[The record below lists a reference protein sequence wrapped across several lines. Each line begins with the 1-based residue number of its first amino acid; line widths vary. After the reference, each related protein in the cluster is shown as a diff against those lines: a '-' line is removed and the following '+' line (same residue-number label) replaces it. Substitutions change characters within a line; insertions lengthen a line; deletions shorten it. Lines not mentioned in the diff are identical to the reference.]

1 MKQGVDA
8 GCPRARRQPT
18 GSSVVMPAEAGTPRQ
33 SLIAV
38 VFLCL
43 MAVMFTG
50 CGDERT
56 AQEDPQKPPWPE
68 QGAPDALHALAEDLL
83 AYQGALGRLP
93 NDLALLDRSGLI
105 SGGPYAMKG
114 YAYHPTGIG
123 VLKDGWRVMVADD
136 RLRQPDRLWCIVR
149 PPVRVSGRPGLR
161 VVQIPLDELRISAA
175 TAGGG

>member
-1 MKQGVDA
+1 VNLSVITCAAWQRVLV
-8 GCPRARRQPT
+8 T
-18 GSSVVMPAEAGTPRQ
+18 GA
-33 SLIAV
+33 
-38 VFLCL
+38 L
-43 MAVMFTG
+43 MLVALLLGG
-50 CGDERT
+50 CGDER
-56 AQEDPQKPPWPE
+56 AAKEDPQKPLWPE
-68 QGAPDALHALAEDLL
+68 AGAPDALHALAEDLL

-105 SGGPYAMKG
+105 SGGPYATTG

-136 RLRQPDRLWCIVR
+136 QLRQPDRLWCVVR

-161 VVQIPLDELRISAA
+161 VVQIPLDELRAAAA

>member
-1 MKQGVDA
+1 VNLSVITCA
-8 GCPRARRQPT
+8 AWERVLVT
-18 GSSVVMPAEAGTPRQ
+18 GA
-33 SLIAV
+33 
-38 VFLCL
+38 L
-43 MAVMFTG
+43 MLVALLLGG
-50 CGDERT
+50 CGDER
-56 AQEDPQKPPWPE
+56 AAKEDPQKPPWPE
-68 QGAPDALHALAEDLL
+68 AGAPDALHALAEDLL

-105 SGGPYAMKG
+105 SGGPYATTG

-136 RLRQPDRLWCIVR
+136 QLRQPDRLWCLVR

-161 VVQIPLDELRISAA
+161 VVQIPLDELRAAAA